1 MKATVDRRAVLAALA
16 SLLSGCAAQRAYYPP
31 GGPQVAAAGYFPGY
45 GPIEDDG
52 HQIPGLDASTVDP
65 DRLRRQVPFAGPYRP
80 GTIVVDVADRRLYLV
95 QPGGMA
101 IRYTVGVGR
110 EEALNFRGSAVIG
123 RKAEW
128 PHWTPTQWMIKTM
141 PRYAAYAGGM
151 AGGIGNPLGA
161 RALYLYRGKQDTY
174 FRLHGTNE
182 PETIGTAVS
191 SGCIRLFNHDIIDL
205 YNRVPVGAPVVVLQ
219 EPGALADLQERGPAT
234 FAEGPGASP
243 SPAGPAPDV
252 AYGPGPYGGPGPYAA
267 PCPEAGPY
275 FDDAGPPPVGPWGP
289 AGPYGWQ

>member
-1 MKATVDRRAVLAALA
+1 MTALVDRRAVLAALGA
-16 SLLSGCAAQRAYYPP
+16 CLSGCAPRGAPSPAAWRGAP
-31 GGPQVAAAGYFPGY
+31 GDPAFLSY
-45 GPIEDDG
+45 GPIEEDG
-52 HQIPGLDASTVDP
+52 HRIPGLDPTTVNP

-80 GTIVVDVADRRLYLV
+80 GTIVVDVADRRLYFV
-95 QPGGMA
+95 EPGGVA

-128 PHWTPTQWMIKTM
+128 PRWAPTESMIERM

-151 AGGIGNPLGA
+151 PGGIGNPLGA
-161 RALYLYRGKQDTY
+161 RALYLYRGNQDTY

-219 EPGALADLQERGPAT
+219 EPGPVADLQEQEPA
-234 FAEGPGASP
+234 AGASEP
-243 SPAGPAPDV
+243 EAL
-252 AYGPGPYGGPGPYAA
+252 YGPGPYAGAYPD
-267 PCPEAGPY
+267 AGPY
-275 FDDAGPPPVGPWGP
+275 SDGAAPMPPGPPAGSWESWPPQAGPWF
-289 AGPYGWQ
+289 

>member
-1 MKATVDRRAVLAALA
+1 MTPQIDRRAVLAALG
-16 SLLSGCAAQRAYYPP
+16 LFLGGCAAQRAVPSA
-31 GGPQVAAAGYFPGY
+31 GPRGVAGYFPGY

-52 HQIPGLDASTVDP
+52 HRIPGLGPSTVSP
-65 DRLRRQVPFAGPYRP
+65 EKLRREVAFAGAYRP

-95 QPGGMA
+95 EPGGRA

-128 PHWTPTQWMIKTM
+128 PRWAPTENMIERM

-151 AGGIGNPLGA
+151 PGGLGNPLGA
-161 RALYLYRGKQDTY
+161 RALYLYRGDKDTH

-182 PETIGTAVS
+182 PESIGTAVS

-205 YNRVPVGAPVVVLQ
+205 HNRVPVGAPVVVLQ
-219 EPGALADLQERGPAT
+219 EPGALAAGQKRGLAAAAPEMDVGYDAGADFDDPASPP
-234 FAEGPGASP
+234 GPGLKPRAWEESGP
-243 SPAGPAPDV
+243 RQAGPWF
-252 AYGPGPYGGPGPYAA
+252 Y
-267 PCPEAGPY
+267 
-275 FDDAGPPPVGPWGP
+275 
-289 AGPYGWQ
+289 